1 MTSMGKSDT
10 ASEKLNYFIFKYIW
24 RVRSRQTLKHHFFIL
39 SQAQP
44 HSGLPYPVHA
54 LQGQQL
60 LHERSACSSP
70 RPPSAAGNTSFVMV
84 ECLWHATV
92 SHSFCSLFLPLCC
105 VSALSHTGFP
115 WAATAASVELNP
127 AHQSHL
133 GTPWDSPRHPQTG
146 GYSTKLLEFS
156 KEKSSKQTRNPQ
168 TKCCVINHTF
178 KRGAVC
184 KWKGLTYFTSSKS
197 DYWL

>member
-24 RVRSRQTLKHHFFIL
+24 IVRSRQTLKHHFFIL

-44 HSGLPYPVHA
+44 HSGLPYSVHA

-60 LHERSACSSP
+60 LQERSACSSP

-92 SHSFCSLFLPLCC
+92 SHSFCSLFLCAVFLPFHTQAFPELPL
-105 VSALSHTGFP
+105 P
-115 WAATAASVELNP
+115 WVWSSTLPIKAISE
-127 AHQSHL
+127 HL
-133 GTPWDSPRHPQTG
+133 GTAPDPPRPEATQLNCL
-146 GYSTKLLEFS
+146 SFQRK
-156 KEKSSKQTRNPQ
+156 NPQ
-168 TKCCVINHTF
+168 SRQETPKQN
-178 KRGAVC
+178 AV
-184 KWKGLTYFTSSKS
+184 L
-197 DYWL
+197 